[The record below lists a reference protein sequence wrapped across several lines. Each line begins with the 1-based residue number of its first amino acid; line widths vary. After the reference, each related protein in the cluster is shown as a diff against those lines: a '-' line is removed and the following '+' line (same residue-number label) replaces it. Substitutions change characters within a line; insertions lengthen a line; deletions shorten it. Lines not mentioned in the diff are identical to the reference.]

1 MNSFV
6 DVWENV
12 CDFCRNSINEVAYN
26 TWISTL
32 QPVEMKEDVAVIRTR
47 SIYQKNIVVSHYMDL
62 LKRGFEELF
71 GFPVKVEIIVGET
84 APVKKQPVEE
94 DATDKY
100 TFENFVVGSSNKFAH
115 AASLA
120 VANDPGHAYNP
131 FFIYGNPGLG
141 KTHLLHA
148 IRNEIKSKNPDM
160 NIVYTQGESFMNE
173 IIDAIHN
180 VNTAKFREKYREA
193 DVLFIDDIQFIA
205 GKESTQ
211 LEFFNTFEA
220 LYLENKQIIV
230 TSDRLPKDI
239 QSLDE
244 RIRGRLEMGLMA
256 DIQQP
261 DYETRVLIIRRK
273 ANLLNFEI
281 PDMLVQFIANQL
293 KSNVRQLEGIVNKIY
308 AYSQLTN
315 EHPTL
320 SSVTTLIN
328 EIRKDDLPEAISVEN
343 IIAHVGTAYD
353 VTPADICS
361 TKQNAEIAYA
371 RHVAIYIAREVT
383 GLPLK
388 TIGKSFG
395 RNHATVSASIKKI
408 ESDVKRNSRLRAT
421 IDDIIKN
428 IKGK

>member
-273 ANLLNFEI
+273 AKLLNFEI
-281 PDMLVQFIANQL
+281 PDMLVQFIANRL